1 MQAISL
7 LLLVILLGY
16 VFKNEKS
23 TYSRMIIGSIF
34 GVVFFAIWPFVL
46 YLADLYMLSEAYR
59 LSGYIG
65 LCVVAMSLSFLLV
78 KTDYNEIIAPLSF
91 ALFVVIIVITF
102 SFKSNI
108 KNFIAI
114 NSNYFSN
121 SLPVTELNT
130 QANRA
135 SHANHNYT
143 YTLTGDW
150 NKKTD
155 KGSVFE
161 YYELYINNVKQI
173 EFRPRCFDANKS
185 ALSEIVNN
193 MITSAENR
201 NHSAK
206 TECYAA
212 GQSNYACRIDSLS
225 RKEITRSHWLR
236 IDRQLK
242 YGMHL
247 DFVIFNQQPSN
258 AREINAIIQ
267 SAIFNNADP
276 KDINC
281 LSITEWM

>member
-1 MQAISL
+1 MLAISL

-34 GVVFFAIWPFVL
+34 GVVFFAIWPLAL
-46 YLADLYMLSEAYR
+46 YFADLYMLSEAYR
-59 LSGYIG
+59 LSGFIG
-65 LCVVAMSLSFLLV
+65 LSLVAISLSYPLV
-78 KTDYNEIIAPLSF
+78 KSDYNEIIAPISF
-91 ALFVVIIVITF
+91 ALFVVMTVITF
-102 SFKSNI
+102 SFESNI

-130 QANRA
+130 QVNRA
-135 SHANHNYT
+135 SHSKHNYT

-193 MITSAENR
+193 LATEENR
-201 NHSAK
+201 NHRSK
-206 TECYAA
+206 TQCYEA
-212 GQSNYACRIDSLS
+212 GQSNYACRIDSFS
-225 RKEITRSHWLR
+225 SKGITRSQWFK

-242 YGMHL
+242 YGMHM

-258 AREINAIIQ
+258 TREINTIIQ
-267 SAIFNNADP
+267 SALFNNADP
-276 KDINC
+276 NNINC
-281 LSITEWM
+281 LTITEWF